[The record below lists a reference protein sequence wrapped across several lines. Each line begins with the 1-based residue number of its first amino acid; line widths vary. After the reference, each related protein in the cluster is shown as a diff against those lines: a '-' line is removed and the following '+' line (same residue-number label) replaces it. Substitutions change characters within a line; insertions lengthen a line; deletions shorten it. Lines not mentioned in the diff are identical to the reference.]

1 MAKSL
6 LLGFSFNLTLPYW
19 LHTALQ
25 PQQLGW
31 AKDERVPHVQSA
43 RNCLM
48 SPTVHCRQFGP
59 PSTPPLAFSSGDAIV
74 EVVFGRQVMA
84 FVF

>member
-1 MAKSL
+1 MAKNF
-6 LLGFSFNLTLPYW
+6 LLGFSFNLTLSYW
-19 LHTALQ
+19 LHTALR

-31 AKDERVPHVQSA
+31 EKDERTPHVQSA

-59 PSTPPLAFSSGDAIV
+59 LSAPLAFSSGDAIV
-74 EVVFGRQVMA
+74 EVVFGRKVMA
-84 FVF
+84 FVV